1 MRKYHKA
8 IATSFIHFFSQIN
21 KELYEKVQ
29 PAIDGGHIHHLGH
42 KRSQHG
48 GLYWQEY
55 FYLFF
60 LKILVIIVRYYGWVG
75 IYMCE
80 LYRLLCP
87 SRLYEIRLSAMT
99 VTSVCCFFK
108 ECFCLDCLRVAEM
121 HRQHNQPS
129 QPSSMQLTRKSA
141 KIIKN
146 GGQQYQLTSQLK
158 SKMAAD
164 EISWF
169 SQILTWKI
177 ISVVLPDLFSLCNQS
192 I

>member
-1 MRKYHKA
+1 MLPHLSIFSLRSTKNFMKKYNLRLTA
-8 IATSFIHFFSQIN
+8 ATFIILDTNEASMEVSIDKNKNCCCFF
-21 KELYEKVQ
+21 
-29 PAIDGGHIHHLGH
+29 
-42 KRSQHG
+42 
-48 GLYWQEY
+48 W
-55 FYLFF
+55 
-60 LKILVIIVRYYGWVG
+60 KILVIIVRYYGWVVYIG
-75 IYMCE
+75 ANCTDYFV
-80 LYRLLCP
+80 
-87 SRLYEIRLSAMT
+87 LSAMT

-121 HRQHNQPS
+121 YRQHNQPS

-146 GGQQYQLTSQLK
+146 GGQQYQLTSQHQ

-164 EISWF
+164 KISWF
-169 SQILTWKI
+169 SQISTWKI